1 MSQNAKQLSLQ
12 IRRCA
17 TPPYFL
23 LLYSV
28 GLCCVAVEHAPS
40 LCFPCFLVL
49 LMLCKKVCSHLAS
62 DGCNMWEMELTE
74 DLHMLWMH
82 VDGSP

>member
-17 TPPYFL
+17 TPSYIL
-23 LLYSV
+23 LLYV
-28 GLCCVAVEHAPS
+28 VALVCVAVDHAPV
-40 LCFPCFLVL
+40 LVL
-49 LMLCKKVCSHLAS
+49 FVLECFHRYARRRFHLAIY
-62 DGCNMWEMELTE
+62 GCNMWAMQHTE

>member
-17 TPPYFL
+17 TPSYFL
-23 LLYSV
+23 LLGHCIVLRLKLPLVCALAS
-28 GLCCVAVEHAPS
+28 
-40 LCFPCFLVL
+40 CFMDTAKTRDF
-49 LMLCKKVCSHLAS
+49 HLAIY
-62 DGCNMWEMELTE
+62 GCNMWEMEHTE